1 MPFRVGSE
9 ILETFEEKRSFA
21 PETIRSI
28 HDDLP
33 QITASEQNDIPECKL
48 LLENS
53 SAYDNTSGINY
64 TERELYRPDSGPV
77 DRWPYISSVVCN
89 RRYLVTEMW

>member
-64 TERELYRPDSGPV
+64 TERELYRPDSWPV
-77 DRWPYISSVVCN
+77 DRWRYNSSAAFN
-89 RRYLVTEMW
+89 RL

>member
-33 QITASEQNDIPECKL
+33 QITASEQNDIPECKS
-48 LLENS
+48 LLEIS
-53 SAYDNTSGINY
+53 SAHIWYQLHRKGTLPARFWAG
-64 TERELYRPDSGPV
+64 R
-77 DRWPYISSVVCN
+77 
-89 RRYLVTEMW
+89 